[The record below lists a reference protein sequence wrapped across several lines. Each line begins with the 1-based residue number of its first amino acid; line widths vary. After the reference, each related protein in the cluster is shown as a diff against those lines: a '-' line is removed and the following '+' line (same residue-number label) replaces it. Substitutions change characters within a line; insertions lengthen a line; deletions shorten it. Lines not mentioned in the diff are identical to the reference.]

1 MKRHWILAAALV
13 VLSHAPPIHA
23 ETQTWFGFQVGV
35 SGGTPAPPPVMFRA
49 EPSCVAV
56 NGVYIVNES
65 YCDDDVF
72 RVNNVWWRL
81 HAGHWYRATH
91 WRGPWV
97 TVDVRR
103 VPERVL
109 IVPAR
114 HWKHHPRYHNNR
126 GVVVVRDG
134 DRGRGHRKH
143 KQKHKHGQGHAHHD
157 HD

>member
-13 VLSHAPPIHA
+13 LLSQAQPLHAD
-23 ETQTWFGFQVGV
+23 TRTWFGFNVGI
-35 SGGTPAPPPVMFRA
+35 SGGSPSPPPVMFHA
-49 EPSCVAV
+49 EPACVAL

-72 RVNNVWWRL
+72 RYNNVWWRL
-81 HAGHWYRATH
+81 HAGHWYRASH

-97 TVDVRR
+97 TMDVRR

-114 HWKHHPRYHNNR
+114 HWKHHPRYNR

-134 DRGRGHRKH
+134 PPARGHHKGKH
-143 KQKHKHGQGHAHHD
+143 KNNRGQGHAHYD
-157 HD
+157 DD